1 MCREQPS
8 LYYIYRS
15 LLVRFTD
22 SRCVSCLTVARSN
35 DGLTLFMTSTDGF
48 CSCLS
53 FSPGELGQAYEGK
66 VPATPTARMAS
77 INTSQM
83 SANPT
88 PNITPITPIGPTLPR
103 QQSITSAFSNARP
116 ASPARSMSTASS
128 VGPFAVPNSAPSA
141 ENPTAPL
148 GALNSTSAPP
158 GSGPASGAA
167 TPNHNSQSSAGAILM
182 HPTPSLQNVPSVAAA
197 HSGPVPS
204 NVPTWMTPPETPIP
218 PPPSAGRTHS
228 ASSSVSG
235 FKADGSDIVRPSTE
249 VDLSTIIEDVSIKAK
264 RATENEAASE
274 RPEKK
279 RRIEPTL
286 VSAPEK
292 D

>member
-1 MCREQPS
+1 MS
-8 LYYIYRS
+8 S
-15 LLVRFTD
+15 
-22 SRCVSCLTVARSN
+22 S
-35 DGLTLFMTSTDGF
+35 DGF

-53 FSPGELGQAYEGK
+53 FSPGELGQVYEGK
-66 VPATPTARMAS
+66 VPATPTARITS
-77 INTSQM
+77 LNTAQS
-83 SANPT
+83 SSHPT
-88 PNITPITPIGPTLPR
+88 PNITPITPIGPSLPR

-141 ENPTAPL
+141 ESTFPL
-148 GALNSTSAPP
+148 GPPNSASALP

-167 TPNHNSQSSAGAILM
+167 TPNHQSQSSTNAILM
-182 HPTPSLQNVPSVAAA
+182 HPTPSFQNVPSVAAA

-218 PPPSAGRTHS
+218 PPPSHARTHS

-235 FKADGSDIVRPSTE
+235 FKGDGQDIRPTTE
-249 VDLSTIIEDVSIKAK
+249 VDLPAIVEDGATIAK
-264 RATENEAASE
+264 RSSEVDVKGE
-274 RPEKK
+274 RPGKK

-286 VSAPEK
+286 VSAPERN
-292 D
+292 